1 VPLESSIEGTCRERA
16 RGWGGY
22 LFKLFPI
29 YVGLPDRILLRP
41 GGRVD
46 FIEFKQPGKYPT
58 KIQRFWHERLRE
70 LGFRVWVLRSVDEF
84 VASFKPTD

>member
-1 VPLESSIEGTCRERA
+1 MLESSIESSCRTHA
-16 RGWGGY
+16 RTQGGY
-22 LFKLFPI
+22 LLKLFPI

-70 LGFRVWVLRSVDEF
+70 LGFTVHVMRTKAEF
-84 VASFKPTD
+84 VSLF